1 MFAQQRTLE
10 GVTAGVGS
18 RVSSITWEE
27 ELLLRGVRPDSEY
40 VPLLHPVFPSP
51 RSKDDGV
58 TSVSPEV
65 MRGVFAGEDVSAC
78 GLKGERLAGNPG
90 DKPRTRS
97 PPKVISAR
105 IPRKELANSPSGE
118 SVIGY
123 SSDGGLSSITQ
134 GRVMPP
140 SLVPARVIVPSLIPM
155 RDEAPPPTRERT
167 KPPHTRLKGL
177 PGGFLPPL
185 NTDTFR
191 DVEMAKVSSSKE
203 PASSQKLN
211 PMGGSA
217 PFSSGA
223 IPISDTQ
230 ATLTRL
236 GDFTL
241 PSSWPLQDDNRKH
254 LVRRCSTG
262 RKTALAPVRSSGK
275 SPVGVVDK
283 KKVLLHENSRKKR
296 ESEGHDVK

>member
-27 ELLLRGVRPDSEY
+27 ELLLRGVRPDSGY

-51 RSKDDGV
+51 RSKGDGGS
-58 TSVSPEV
+58 SVSPEV
-65 MRGVFAGEDVSAC
+65 TRGVFAGDDVGGC

-90 DKPRTRS
+90 DKPRTLS
-97 PPKVISAR
+97 PPKAISAR
-105 IPRKELANSPSGE
+105 LQRKELANSPGGE

-140 SLVPARVIVPSLIPM
+140 SLVPPRVIVPSLIPM
-155 RDEAPPPTRERT
+155 RDEAPPATRERT
-167 KPPHTRLKGL
+167 QPPNARLKGL

-185 NTDTFR
+185 NTDASR

-203 PASSQKLN
+203 PVSSQKLN
-211 PMGGSA
+211 PVGGSA

-223 IPISDTQ
+223 NPISDTET
-230 ATLTRL
+230 TLARL
-236 GDFTL
+236 GDFIL
-241 PSSWPLQDDNRKH
+241 PSSWPSQDDNAKH
-254 LVRRCSTG
+254 LGRRCSTS
-262 RKTALAPVRSSGK
+262 RKTALAPVRSGRK

-283 KKVLLHENSRKKR
+283 KRVLLYENSRKKR
-296 ESEGHDVK
+296 ESEVHGVK